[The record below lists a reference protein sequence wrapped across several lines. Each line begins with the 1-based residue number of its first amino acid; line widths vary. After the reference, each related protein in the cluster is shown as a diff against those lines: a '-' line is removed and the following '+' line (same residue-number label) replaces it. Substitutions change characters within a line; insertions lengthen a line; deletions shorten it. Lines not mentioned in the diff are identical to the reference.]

1 MLKKRLLPL
10 VLCLALLIPLAAC
23 QGGGYKEIEPPV
35 EKLNWGMTQEEA
47 LKALSLEDDEIYK
60 NNSDGTSWD
69 LTYEQAGMGDSVAGL
84 TLSDAAGQNN
94 EVNLLFN
101 TYDGTPRLTT
111 VILSVHASGGK
122 EVEEKL
128 TEAYGKPAGSAPALW
143 VSVDPNKSAAE
154 SDFEK
159 VDEYTR
165 GTILQASNGELKL
178 YALRPTLYAQG
189 YGTDSWNANQEGD
202 FTLRFSAESYLLT
215 QYGDGS

>member
-84 TLSDAAGQNN
+84 TLSTTPNHSTG
-94 EVNLLFN
+94 VNLLFN

-128 TEAYGKPAGSAPALW
+128 TEAYGKPTGPFPVLW
-143 VSVDPNKSAAE
+143 ISVDPNKAASE

>member
-189 YGTDSWNANQEGD
+189 YGTDSWNANQEGE
-202 FTLRFSAESYLLT
+202 FTLRFSAEAYLLT

>member
-35 EKLNWGMTQEEA
+35 EKLTWGMTQEEA

-84 TLSDAAGQNN
+84 TLSTTPNHSTG
-94 EVNLLFN
+94 VNLLFN

-111 VILSVHASGGK
+111 VILYVHASGGK

-128 TEAYGKPAGSAPALW
+128 TEAYGKPTGSTPALW
-143 VSVDPNKSAAE
+143 ISVDPNKAASE

>member
-10 VLCLALLIPLAAC
+10 ILCLALLIPLAAC

-35 EKLNWGMTQEEA
+35 EKLTWGMTQEEA

-84 TLSDAAGQNN
+84 TLSNTPNHSTG
-94 EVNLLFN
+94 VNLLFN

-128 TEAYGKPAGSAPALW
+128 TEAYGKPTGSTPALW
-143 VSVDPNKSAAE
+143 ISVDPNKAASE

>member
-60 NNSDGTSWD
+60 NNSDGTSLD

-101 TYDGTPRLTT
+101 TYDGAPRLTT
-111 VILSVHASGGK
+111 VILSIHASGGK
-122 EVEEKL
+122 EAEEKL
-128 TEAYGKPAGSAPALW
+128 TEAF
-143 VSVDPNKSAAE
+143 AA
-154 SDFEK
+154 K
-159 VDEYTR
+159 
-165 GTILQASNGELKL
+165 
-178 YALRPTLYAQG
+178 
-189 YGTDSWNANQEGD
+189 
-202 FTLRFSAESYLLT
+202 
-215 QYGDGS
+215 